1 MDSNM
6 KREIILDN
14 YSHPFNKNSEG
25 TEDYIKVNSN
35 NESCIDNIDLYIK
48 FEDDILKDI
57 KFDGEACAISTA
69 STSIMIKNMIGKSTD
84 EVLKY
89 IENFEAMLNE
99 EKYDETDFNEAIVF
113 DETYKQGNRRTCV
126 TLPYNGIRKAITKY
140 RESIKDNQTTNGV
153 KIMVNFIKEKIESL
167 KKTKEEYREDL
178 TSKKRKI

>member
-14 YSHPFNKNSEG
+14 YSHPFNRG
-25 TEDYIKVNSN
+25 TGNEEYIKVNSN

-48 FEDDILKDI
+48 FEDGFIKDI

-69 STSIMIKNMIGKSTD
+69 STSIMIKNMIGKSVD

-89 IENFEAMLNE
+89 IKNFEAMLNE
-99 EKYDETDFNEAIVF
+99 EEYEDTDFCEAIVF

-126 TLPYNGIRKAITKY
+126 TLPYVGIKKAIIEY
-140 RESIKDNQTTNGV
+140 QNNIV
-153 KIMVNFIKEKIESL
+153 K
-167 KKTKEEYREDL
+167 
-178 TSKKRKI
+178 

>member
-14 YSHPFNKNSEG
+14 YSHPFNRG
-25 TEDYIKVNSN
+25 TGSDDYIKVNSN

-48 FEDDILKDI
+48 FEDDIIKDI

-84 EVLKY
+84 EVLTY
-89 IENFEAMLNE
+89 IKNFEAMLNE
-99 EKYDETDFNEAIVF
+99 ESYEDTDFCEALVF

-126 TLPYNGIRKAITKY
+126 TLPYVGIKKAIKEY
-140 RESIKDNQTTNGV
+140 QDN
-153 KIMVNFIKEKIESL
+153 
-167 KKTKEEYREDL
+167 KK
-178 TSKKRKI
+178 